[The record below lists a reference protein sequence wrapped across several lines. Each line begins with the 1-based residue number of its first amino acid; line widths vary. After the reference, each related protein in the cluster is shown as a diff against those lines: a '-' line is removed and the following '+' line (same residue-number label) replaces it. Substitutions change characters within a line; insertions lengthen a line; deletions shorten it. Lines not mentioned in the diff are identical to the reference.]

1 MYPIE
6 IKKEKY
12 EANGAI
18 CLMAFSEGTEDMF
31 GVITTN
37 VPDELEEG
45 EICVKTWSENAWVLQ
60 LLDKLPEHFKG

>member
-12 EANGAI
+12 EANDAI

-37 VPDELEEG
+37 VPDDRLHH
-45 EICVKTWSENAWVLQ
+45 
-60 LLDKLPEHFKG
+60 LPHTFPF